1 MEFRI
6 MTYNIYGARLADGK
20 NLAYEGIWKE
30 GL

>member
-20 NLAYEGIWKE
+20 KLEKSVKKIQA
-30 GL
+30 

>member
-20 NLAYEGIWKE
+20 KLAKSVKKIQA
-30 GL
+30 